1 MKRIASY
8 EEAAEYLKNL
18 PRFSPLKI
26 KSGEEAYNLQAIMEL
41 LDLAGHPEASLPI
54 VHVTGTNGKGS
65 VIAYMEQIL
74 LQSGIR
80 AGTFTSPYLEEYTE
94 CMTLCGQEI
103 PRSDFAA
110 ILRELA
116 GYMDVIDGR
125 GHQMPSE
132 FELLTAA
139 AFIWLAGR
147 KCELLLLE
155 VGMGGARDATN
166 VIPPPLLSVFTPIS
180 LDHTQ
185 VLGETV
191 REIAVE
197 KSGIIKKGTVV
208 VSAPQTEEV
217 MAVLKSRAEDVGAE
231 LFIAGSTLPENL
243 PFDPDAPYQ
252 EGNAAL
258 ALASIDQLE
267 RKGFVINR
275 QVIGDALRLVRRP
288 GRFEIVQ
295 TSPDIIIDGSHNP
308 EGIRTLAE
316 ALQKRY
322 RGRRIILIIGMLA
335 DKNREEMLKRLIP
348 LSSEIH
354 TITPDNIRALRA
366 AELKEEIL
374 RLSGHPMTVISH
386 DTLEEMKESVLKACE
401 SGDVICATGSLYT
414 TAALRNLFKNR
425 S

>member
-8 EEAAEYLKNL
+8 EDAAEYLKNL

-26 KSGEEAYNLQAIMEL
+26 KSGEEAYNLLAIKEL

-94 CMTLCGQEI
+94 CMTFCGQEI

-116 GYMDVIDGR
+116 GYMDVMEGR

-132 FELLTAA
+132 FELLTAI

-208 VSAPQTEEV
+208 VSAPQIEEA
-217 MAVLKSRAEDVGAE
+217 MAVLKSKAEEVGAE
-231 LFIAGSTLPENL
+231 LFTAGSRLPETI
-243 PFDPDAPYQ
+243 PFYPDAPYQ

-322 RGRRIILIIGMLA
+322 QGRRIILIIGMLA
-335 DKNREEMLKRLIP
+335 DKNRTEMLKRLIP

-354 TITPDNIRALRA
+354 TITPDNIRALCA

-386 DTLEEMKESVLKACE
+386 DTLEGMKESVLKACE